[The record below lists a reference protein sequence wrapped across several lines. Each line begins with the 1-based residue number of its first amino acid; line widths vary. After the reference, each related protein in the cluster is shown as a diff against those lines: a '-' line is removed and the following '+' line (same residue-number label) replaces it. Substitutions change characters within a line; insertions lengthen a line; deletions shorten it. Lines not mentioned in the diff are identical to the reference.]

1 MIWTTAGEA
10 RASSHSRAAASPGTE
25 GRAITATAR
34 TRNAPAPASATPS
47 RLFRRRELGATTA
60 IIANEPQHARAA
72 TLIERHPTV
81 AVGPFVAGL
90 ARADHADRA
99 SDLLVLRLDV
109 EEPLIGAIVQD
120 RQDERRVP
128 QGAGHPAAP
137 RPRDTLGVVDR
148 PRGRQARAAGQQRGQ
163 DEEQRGTGTGH
174 QTSHRVYQ
182 GRPIRPA
189 MPQSATRVTPKTH
202 TIVAPV
208 GRSRPADATTPS
220 TLTPAPNAQPT
231 SSRVPIDP
239 PRIVAARAGTM
250 R

>member
-72 TLIERHPTV
+72 SLIERHPTV

-128 QGAGHPAAP
+128 QGAGH
-137 RPRDTLGVVDR
+137 
-148 PRGRQARAAGQQRGQ
+148 
-163 DEEQRGTGTGH
+163 

-189 MPQSATRVTPKTH
+189 MAQSATRVTPKTH